1 VEEPFEALE
10 EMELRKPYRVGVIG
24 LGNMG
29 ARYLEAL
36 HANPNYWVRWVSDK
50 NPARLAWASELIH
63 EVIAGEDADQ
73 LMEEVEVDILGVFT
87 LADARPHFIRAAL
100 RRRQHVIAEKP
111 IAASIP
117 EEEALLREVEASD
130 RLVAVNLFNRNAWY
144 HHEIQTFI
152 QQGKSE
158 SWRSS
163 TSPIKRRERC
173 QTRNTDRKARRFT
186 IAACITL
193 IWRDGTPR
201 VKSNDGTRWVCA
213 SGIGRNPGGVRP
225 TVIFRMGW
233 GSR

>member
-130 RLVAVNLFNRNAWY
+130 RLVAVNLFNRRFAPLELVGTLVGY
-144 HHEIQTFI
+144 
-152 QQGKSE
+152 GPRSYSE
-158 SWRSS
+158 W
-163 TSPIKRRERC
+163 
-173 QTRNTDRKARRFT
+173 
-186 IAACITL
+186 
-193 IWRDGTPR
+193 
-201 VKSNDGTRWVCA
+201 
-213 SGIGRNPGGVRP
+213 GGVQGDGRLHLWAIGAKASDAMLSGSHRNARGGANAARLQRSGHK
-225 TVIFRMGW
+225 VSW
-233 GSR
+233 GDSH